1 MGEKGLPSGSR
12 IPRRFVEYPG
22 DTGCILHR
30 LGEAGLLFNM
40 GARDRMIRLADPKQG
55 RFLMTDEKI
64 RKTKEEWRKTLT
76 KEQYRVAREGETD
89 PAFTGEYWNS
99 KVPGTYACAC
109 CGQMLFASDE
119 KYQSGSGWPSF
130 WKPVD
135 PGSITTQEDRT
146 WGMNRTEV
154 LCRRCDAHLGHVFP
168 DGPGPTGLRY
178 CINSTS
184 LKLKEKEKAGAS

>member
-1 MGEKGLPSGSR
+1 
-12 IPRRFVEYPG
+12 
-22 DTGCILHR
+22 
-30 LGEAGLLFNM
+30 M